1 MNCPTEPT
9 EPREEIVT
17 AVANQIISSLARRGP
32 WNISNTEMAS
42 ALATV
47 IATIDEENPEARL
60 KEIVV
65 HLLTEAGL

>member
-1 MNCPTEPT
+1 MNTPAKPT
-9 EPREEIVT
+9 EPREELVT
-17 AVANQIISSLARRGP
+17 AAANRIISSLEGLS

-60 KEIVV
+60 REIVV
-65 HLLTEAGL
+65 HLLTEAEF